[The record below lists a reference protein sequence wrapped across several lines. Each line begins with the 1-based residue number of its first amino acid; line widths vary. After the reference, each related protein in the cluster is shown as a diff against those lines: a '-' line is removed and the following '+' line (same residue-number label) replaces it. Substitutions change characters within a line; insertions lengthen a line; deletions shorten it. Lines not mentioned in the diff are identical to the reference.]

1 MKLREELMRHIG
13 LRDALR
19 EAYPGEEDAALAD
32 TLEGLSELPEA
43 IAAVINSALI
53 REAMAAGIA
62 LRIKELQS
70 RKTRLEVGAEKLRDA
85 ALYVM
90 GEAGLNRV
98 DDPGFTI
105 SVGKSQP
112 AVVITDEERLPKDC
126 FRIKYEINRAYIR
139 DQLLTGVEVDGAE
152 LSNPKLHL
160 TVRVT

>member
-43 IAAVINSALI
+43 IAAVIDSALT

-90 GEAGLNRV
+90 GEAGLNRI
-98 DDPGFTI
+98 DDPGFTL
-105 SVGKSQP
+105 SLGKSQP
-112 AVVITDEERLPKDC
+112 AVVVTDEAALPDEA
-126 FRIKYEINRAYIR
+126 FRTKREVNRSWIR
-139 DQLLTGVEVDGAE
+139 DQLLTGVEVSGAA

-160 TVRVT
+160 TVRTT